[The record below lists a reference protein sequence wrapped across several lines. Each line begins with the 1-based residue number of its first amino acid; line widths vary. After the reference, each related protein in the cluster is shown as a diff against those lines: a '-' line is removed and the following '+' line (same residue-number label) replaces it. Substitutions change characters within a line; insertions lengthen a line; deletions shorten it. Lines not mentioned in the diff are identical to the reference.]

1 MKNIAKPL
9 VLAIPLLVAACGG
22 GGGSSGETNEHYS
35 ISLRADKSALPV
47 NTGNASAGLGVYA
60 PYTTTLYVSAKKGD
74 NAIPGG
80 DDIFACNV
88 TAGLDSGALA
98 YLDGDEKHQ
107 TDGVENLYRS
117 VTLGSNAGAATF
129 HLHALNKAGTA
140 TVTCAVTDPL
150 DKKEYTASTTITV
163 GGGSTNTPASIVN
176 QWNSAGFAGALG
188 PINSTNPKLR
198 NNVVMNALVM
208 NDNNQPVGNAGK
220 QNVQVSIR
228 SSSAAVGARLL
239 AGGKSG
245 TSLQISSDT
254 TGIAQYSLSSGASV
268 GVILLELVTDRSDND
283 VSNGIQDPIVTMV
296 SVPVVNDIATEALA
310 VDAAQLDDVTVTN
323 GQAFVYAL
331 QATGGVPAYTWSA
344 VAGLPSGMT
353 LSSDG
358 ILQGTVRLTTPGVF
372 HVTVKVTDAN
382 GSVVTQQVK
391 LTVTGTLPADP
402 VSLSIAGCSGGA
414 STVCALP
421 DGVTG
426 NPYSYAFVASGGG
439 TITWT
444 FTGLPAWLQGSSA
457 GNTGMVYSKKNM
469 ECTNTVAGTGGATT
483 TDTTIGVP
491 GPIYTFF
498 VTAANSTNSVTRQ
511 VSVNV
516 VPATTCP

>member
-1 MKNIAKPL
+1 MRNFAKPL
-9 VLAIPLLVAACGG
+9 ILVVPLVVAACGG

-47 NTGNASAGLGVYA
+47 NTGNAPAGIGVYA

-80 DDIFACNV
+80 EDIFSCNV
-88 TAGLDSGALA
+88 TSGLDSGALA
-98 YLDGDEKHQ
+98 YLDGKDDHQ
-107 TDGVENLYRS
+107 TEGVENLYRS

-129 HLHALNKAGTA
+129 HVHALNKAGSVS
-140 TVTCAVTDPL
+140 VTCAVTDPL
-150 DKKEYTASTTITV
+150 DKKEYTASTKISV

-208 NDNNQPVGNAGK
+208 NDNNQPVANPGK

-228 SSSAAVGARLL
+228 SSSAAEGARLL

-245 TSLQISSDT
+245 TSLQISSDA

-268 GVILLELVTDRSDND
+268 GVILLELVTDRLDND
-283 VSNGIQDPIVTMV
+283 VSNGIQDPILTMV

-310 VDAAQLDDVTVTN
+310 VDGAQLDGVTVTN

-331 QATGGVPAYTWSA
+331 QATGGVPPYTWSA

-358 ILQGTVRLTTPGVF
+358 ILQGTVRLTNPGVF
-372 HVTVKVTDAN
+372 NVTVKVADAN
-382 GSVVTQQVK
+382 GSVVTKQLK
-391 LTVTGTLPADP
+391 LTVTGNLPADP
-402 VSLSIAGCSGGA
+402 VSLSIAGCSGDA
-414 STVCALP
+414 ATVCPLS
-421 DGVTG
+421 DGVVGTT
-426 NPYSYAFVASGGG
+426 YSYAFVASGGG
-439 TITWT
+439 TITWS
-444 FTGLPAWLQGSSA
+444 FANLPAWLTASGS
-457 GNTGMVYSKKNM
+457 GTTGMVYSAKAIA
-469 ECTNTVAGTGGATT
+469 CTNTTTTGTTTT
-483 TDTTIGVP
+483 TDNTIGVP
-491 GPIYTFF
+491 GTYKFF
-498 VTAANSTNSVTRQ
+498 VTASNSTNSVTRQ
-511 VSVNV
+511 VSVKI
-516 VPATTCP
+516 PACTP